1 MEKYISN
8 FNEYFSKKNLIIGA
22 VLLSVLSLMG
32 YKLYDKGY
40 LNNIIDNNNNSNND
54 NNDNDNDDNKPKIT
68 SKDID
73 RYIQK
78 EFSKVL
84 KSFAI
89 EAQNTAKKMS
99 EFNRD
104 FLLKS
109 DYLNFR
115 NQLFTKDIEKHLVLI
130 DSKNVKHTDSHDT
143 SKYTINFD
151 GSNNDNNNTS
161 GYGRLKNV
169 IGFRLIKATIPSK
182 PFHITENNKNV
193 YIYFNSN
200 YYTFTLTEGNYTND
214 TLATELQTQLNNGSS
229 WVKES
234 DGLTPLSHSSGF
246 TVTFNDTTLKY
257 TITHTSISFFFNFIE
272 SKRNSAHNILG
283 FKNLETR
290 DVSSAITTII
300 SEYLPDMSLHFVDLV
315 VPEIPYNA
323 CKKNSLGKNVID
335 RIPITDGPGSIVD
348 YTVPF
353 TEYFTQNYFYPLS
366 LSKITIELY
375 EDQNDKEYNTGNLNN
390 YFEFEITTIKKTDK
404 FNLPHE

>member
-1 MEKYISN
+1 MEKYFSN

-22 VLLSVLSLMG
+22 VLISVLSLMG

-40 LNNIIDNNNNSNND
+40 LNDFLKNYGNN
-54 NNDNDNDDNKPKIT
+54 NNDNDNNNNNNNNNDNKPKVT

-115 NQLFTKDIEKHLVLI
+115 NQLFTKDIEKHLILI

-143 SKYTINFD
+143 SRYTINFD
-151 GSNNDNNNTS
+151 GSNDNNDTS
-161 GYGRLKNV
+161 GYGRFKNV

-200 YYTFTLTEGNYTND
+200 YYSFILTEGNYTND
-214 TLATELQTQLNNGSS
+214 TLATELETQLNNGSS
-229 WVKES
+229 WSPVS
-234 DGLTPLSHSSGF
+234 GHSSGF
-246 TVTFNDTTLKY
+246 TVTFDDTTLKY
-257 TITHTSISFFFNFIE
+257 TTTHTSISFFFNFIE
-272 SKRNSAHNILG
+272 SNKNSAHNILG
-283 FKNLETR
+283 FKNLKSRGT
-290 DVSSAITTII
+290 SSASTTII

-315 VPEIPYNA
+315 IPEIPYNA

-335 RIPITDGPGSIVD
+335 RIPITDGAGSIVD

-366 LSKITIELY
+366 LSKITIEIY
-375 EDQNDKEYNTGNLNN
+375 EDSSNQFYKTENMNN

>member
-1 MEKYISN
+1 MNEYFSKI
-8 FNEYFSKKNLIIGA
+8 NEYFSKKNLIIGA
-22 VLLSVLSLMG
+22 VLISVLSLMG

-40 LNNIIDNNNNSNND
+40 LNNIIDNKNDNIND
-54 NNDNDNDDNKPKIT
+54 NNDDNDDNDEQNIEKPKIT

-115 NQLFTKDIEKHLVLI
+115 NQLFTKDIEKQIILI
-130 DSKNVKHTDSHDT
+130 DSRNILHTENHNT
-143 SKYTINFD
+143 SNYTIFFQGGD
-151 GSNNDNNNTS
+151 DNNKTS
-161 GYGRLKNV
+161 GFGRFKNV
-169 IGFRLIKATIPSK
+169 IGFRLIEAVIPAFPYHVTSN
-182 PFHITENNKNV
+182 NNKI
-193 YIYFNSN
+193 YIQCKDNNGNILSPNEFILDSA
-200 YYTFTLTEGNYTND
+200 NYTNN
-214 TLATELQTQLNNGSS
+214 TLSNELKNKLNFNF
-229 WVKES
+229 
-234 DGLTPLSHSSGF
+234 PQSGF
-246 TVTFNDTTLKY
+246 NVSFNEDGDLKY
-257 TITHTSISFFFNFIE
+257 KITITSGSFRMNFINE
-272 SKRNSAHNILG
+272 NINSSHNILG
-283 FKNLETR
+283 FLNLKENPR
-290 DVSSAITTII
+290 NYSNLAR
-300 SEYLPDMSLHFVDLV
+300 SEYIPDISVNFIDLV

-323 CKKNSLGKNVID
+323 CKKNSLGKNIID
-335 RIPITDGPGSIVD
+335 RIPVTKSAGNIIEYNTPI
-348 YTVPF
+348 
-353 TEYFTQNYFYPLS
+353 TEYFTQNYFYPIS

>member
-1 MEKYISN
+1 MEKYFSN

-22 VLLSVLSLMG
+22 ILISVLSLMG

-40 LNNIIDNNNNSNND
+40 LNNIFNDNKNDNNNNNND
-54 NNDNDNDDNKPKIT
+54 NNENIEKPKIT

-115 NQLFTKDIEKHLVLI
+115 NQLFTKDIEKHLILI

-143 SKYTINFD
+143 SRYTINFD
-151 GSNNDNNNTS
+151 GSNDNNDTS
-161 GYGRLKNV
+161 GYGRFKNV

-182 PFHITENNKNV
+182 PFHITTNNKNV
-193 YIYFNSN
+193 YIYFDSN
-200 YYTFTLTEGNYTND
+200 YYSFTLTEGNYTND
-214 TLATELQTQLNNGSS
+214 TLATELETQLNNGSS
-229 WVKES
+229 WSPVS
-234 DGLTPLSHSSGF
+234 GHSPGF
-246 TVTFNDTTLKY
+246 TVTFDDTTLKY
-257 TITHTSISFFFNFIE
+257 TTTHTSISFFFNFIE
-272 SKRNSAHNILG
+272 SNKNSAHNILG
-283 FKNLETR
+283 FKNLKSRGT
-290 DVSSAITTII
+290 SSARTTII

-315 VPEIPYNA
+315 IPEIPYNA

-335 RIPITDGPGSIVD
+335 RIPITDGAGSIVD

-366 LSKITIELY
+366 LSKITIEIY
-375 EDQNDKEYNTGNLNN
+375 EDSSNQFYKTENMNN